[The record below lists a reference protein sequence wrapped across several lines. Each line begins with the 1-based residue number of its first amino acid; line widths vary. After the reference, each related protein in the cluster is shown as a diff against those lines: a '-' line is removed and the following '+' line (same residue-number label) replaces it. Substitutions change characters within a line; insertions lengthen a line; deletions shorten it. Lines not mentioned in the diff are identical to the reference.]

1 MRLLFCASLLA
12 LTAGAASAQP
22 PASTTAPPPAA
33 PPAATAS
40 APAASTPPAADASA
54 TSSFR
59 AGMPVKDAQ
68 GALVGSIARVI
79 KTPDGATTFSVSV
92 DGRNVNLPGSALTLS
107 PTGDGAI
114 STMSKAQIAASTKPP
129 V

>member
-12 LTAGAASAQP
+12 LTAGVASAQP
-22 PASTTAPPPAA
+22 PATTTAPPPAA

-54 TSSFR
+54 TSAFR

-68 GALVGSIARVI
+68 GGLVGSIARVI

-92 DGRNVNLPGSALTLS
+92 DGRNVNLPGNALTLS